1 MTVSQDFNFP
11 NLLFKKSPPKTSD
24 EKIGTI
30 YVPYFFLKIAKKMK
44 FAQNEK
50 KAPHMKKKFHKI
62 LF

>member
-30 YVPYFFLKIAKKMK
+30 YVPYFFLKIAKKNEIRTK
-44 FAQNEK
+44 RKKGSSYEK
-50 KAPHMKKKFHKI
+50 KI
-62 LF
+62 S